1 MSFATH
7 PGAGSAHADHHGH
20 DAVEVPVE
28 AGGHELPR
36 APRVAAAERRPP
48 GSPAARR
55 QTKAVLVFVAV
66 VVGAIFGHASR
77 WGLDPLAGSE
87 LWPGWIG
94 LGVPLGLIVLAH
106 IARIVLLP
114 APGHGEE
121 VVHDD

>member
-28 AGGHELPR
+28 AWGHELPR

-106 IARIVLLP
+106 IARIGRAHV
-114 APGHGEE
+114 
-121 VVHDD
+121 

>member
-7 PGAGSAHADHHGH
+7 PDSGSTHPDHHGH
-20 DAVEVPVE
+20 HAVEVPVE
-28 AGGHELPR
+28 TWGRELPQ
-36 APRVAAAERRPP
+36 APHVATEERRPP
-48 GSPAARR
+48 GSPSTRR
-55 QTKAVLVFVAV
+55 QAKAVLVFVAV
-66 VVGAIFGHASR
+66 VLGALFGRASR
-77 WGLDPLAGSE
+77 WGLEPLAGSE

-114 APGHGEE
+114 APGRGEE